1 MVSTLGFG
9 VLILGFRK
17 VAVTAGLDDR
27 GAQVLRNVVEDYIE
41 TAEPVG
47 SRTISKK
54 MGQHLSPATIRNIMA
69 DLEEMGYLA
78 QPHTSA
84 GRVPTGAGFRY
95 YVDYLLERRKLA
107 RPDRDQL
114 QRMAGDAASS
124 SEELVRQM
132 SRLLSTLSGQACVVV
147 LSRLSSQPLRSL
159 TLLRAGSDKILLVAV
174 TQAGWVEHR
183 LIEGEES
190 LSADDIQTINNYL
203 GELSAGLSL
212 QQVRVKILREMK
224 KEKARYDR
232 LMQRALQLSA
242 RALGEGNPKEV
253 YVEGRANILEQ
264 PEFVEDVQ
272 KLKRMLRAF
281 EEKSVIVR
289 LLDRALEG
297 GAIQVSIGSENPVE
311 GLPDISVVASGYR
324 QGDNTVGSIGLIGPV
339 RMDYSRVIPLVEY
352 SARLLSSVLGHR

>member
-1 MVSTLGFG
+1 VS
-9 VLILGFRK
+9 VS
-17 VAVTAGLDDR
+17 LDDR
-27 GAQVLRNVVEDYIE
+27 GAQVLRHVVEDYIE

-54 MGQHLSPATIRNIMA
+54 MGQQLSPATIRNIMA

-95 YVDYLLERRKLA
+95 YVDYLLARRKLA

-114 QRMAGDAASS
+114 QRMAGEAGAASAD
-124 SEELVRQM
+124 ELVRQF
-132 SRLLSTLSGQACVVV
+132 SRLVSTLSRQACVVV
-147 LSRLSSQPLRSL
+147 VSRLSSQPLRSIS
-159 TLLRAGSDKILLVAV
+159 LLRAGSDKVLLVAV

-183 LIEGEES
+183 LIEGETG
-190 LSADDIQTINNYL
+190 LSGDDISTINAYL
-203 GELSAGLSL
+203 NELAAGLSL
-212 QQVRVKILREMK
+212 PQLRVRILQEMK

-232 LMQRALQLSA
+232 LMQKALSLGA
-242 RALGEGNPKEV
+242 RALDEGGPAEV

-272 KLKRMLRAF
+272 KLKRILRAF

-289 LLDRALEG
+289 LLDRALENE
-297 GAIQVSIGSENPVE
+297 AIQVSIGAENAVE
-311 GLPDISVVASGYR
+311 SLPDISVVASGYR
-324 QGDNTVGSIGLIGPV
+324 LGDRTMGSIGLIGPV
-339 RMDYSRVIPLVEY
+339 RMDYSRIIPLVEY
-352 SARLLSSVLGHR
+352 SARLLSSVFEHR